1 MEENDRRRSFI
12 KQMPK
17 IELHAHL
24 SGSISKQTVRELIT
38 LHQKNYPDEEIPQK
52 VIKAF
57 SYENERK
64 DVNIK
69 EHVEGSNKDNMEENQ
84 SKTNNHLIQENLCQ
98 TKGLNK

>member
-38 LHQKNYPDEEIPQK
+38 LHQKNYPNEEIPQK

-57 SYENERK
+57 ANENERK
-64 DVNIK
+64 DANIK

-84 SKTNNHLIQENLCQ
+84 SKTTKHHLFQSFSQNS
-98 TKGLNK
+98 LNK